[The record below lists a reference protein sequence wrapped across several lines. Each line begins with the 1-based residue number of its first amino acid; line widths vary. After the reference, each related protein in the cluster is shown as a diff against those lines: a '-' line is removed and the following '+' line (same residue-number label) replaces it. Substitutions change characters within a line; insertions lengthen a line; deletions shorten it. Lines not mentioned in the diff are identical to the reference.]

1 MKLRGWHSVVVA
13 AALACGL
20 SACGP
25 RAESETVAPKPIVS
39 VIRPQRADMVRSIEI
54 PGDLVG
60 FYETALHA
68 KVTGYLQTITVDK
81 GDWVKGGQVLA
92 TIEVPELH
100 SNLANS
106 QANLDIARITY
117 DRLRKVQ
124 QSDARLISQQDVDIA
139 FAKFQQ
145 ARQSV
150 RTLQTMVDY
159 TKIIAP
165 FSGVITGRFA
175 DPGTLIRAGGGD
187 IGVNEMS
194 GLVSPGATEGSG
206 GHRGGGGPVLTM
218 AEIDKLRVYV
228 YVPEQVCS
236 LIQRGTPASLTF
248 EEFPDRIFKSSVTRY
263 ANALDLATRTMM
275 TEIDIDNHSRRLY
288 PRMYAH
294 VTLDLVRHPDAIR
307 LPVGA
312 LGGSGKDTFVLVV
325 KDGRLER
332 IPVSTGIN
340 DGHYV
345 EVTSGLR
352 GSELVVANPSPT
364 LTAGESVE
372 YLLADTHKARESDNP
387 VAEK

>member
-1 MKLRGWHSVVVA
+1 MKLRRCYSVVLT
-13 AALACGL
+13 AALACVL
-20 SACGP
+20 SSCGP
-25 RAESETVAPKPIVS
+25 RAESETIAPKPVVS
-39 VIRPQRADMVRSIEI
+39 VIRPQRADMVRSIEL

-81 GDWVKGGQVLA
+81 GDWVKAGQVLA

-187 IGVNEMS
+187 IGVDEMS

-218 AEIDKLRVYV
+218 AEIDKLRVYL
-228 YVPEQVCS
+228 YVPEQVCA

-248 EEFPDRIFKSSVTRY
+248 EEFPGRVFKAIVTRY
-263 ANALDLATRTMM
+263 ANSLDLATRTMM

-312 LGGSGKDTFVLVV
+312 LSGSGKDTSVLII
-325 KDGRLER
+325 KDGRLAR

-340 DGHYV
+340 DGRYV
-345 EVTSGLR
+345 EITSGLR

-372 YLLADTHKARESDNP
+372 YLLADTHKGGESDNP